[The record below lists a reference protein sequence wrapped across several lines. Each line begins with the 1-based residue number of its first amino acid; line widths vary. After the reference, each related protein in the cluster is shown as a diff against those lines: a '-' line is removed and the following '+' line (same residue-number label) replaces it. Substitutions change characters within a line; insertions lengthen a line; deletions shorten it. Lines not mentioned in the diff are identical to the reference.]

1 MSNESVADIVY
12 ESAYI
17 RAKKQGYS
25 DAEAQRYA
33 RDQVKLYWTG
43 EGYDDGSDDEDDP
56 SAA

>member
-1 MSNESVADIVY
+1 MSNESTADIVY

-17 RAKKQGYS
+17 RAKKQGYN
-25 DAEAQRYA
+25 DAEAKRYA
-33 RDQVKLYWTG
+33 QEQVKLYWTG

>member
-17 RAKKQGYS
+17 RAKKQGYN

>member
-1 MSNESVADIVY
+1 MSNESTADVVY

-17 RAKKQGYS
+17 RAKKQGYN